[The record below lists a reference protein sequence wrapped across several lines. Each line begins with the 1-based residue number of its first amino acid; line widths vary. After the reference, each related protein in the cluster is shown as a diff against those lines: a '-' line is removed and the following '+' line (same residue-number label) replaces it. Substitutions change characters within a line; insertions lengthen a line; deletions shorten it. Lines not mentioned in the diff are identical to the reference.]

1 LLLELLELLQLLEL
15 LFCHLSF
22 ASRLGYRL
30 LAIGYWLLAI
40 GYFAKRAIG
49 YLRSGALTF
58 HLARHLPP
66 RLKSPMRH
74 LVLAL
79 LALSLLKAS
88 AFDPATLSIE
98 QLKNGIE
105 NQHPAY
111 FYYLAKKLFVAGQ
124 KDDAVFWFYAG
135 QLRYRV
141 YLAVNKDKL
150 DPSGDPAVFSALSE
164 EVGRPINEYAFGD
177 IPQLAKT
184 IDAVIAWD
192 QSHDNALTPRAQHK
206 SQYDQIVSGLT
217 EMRDQVLQQADSIR
231 KTRTANGLPNRN

>member
-1 LLLELLELLQLLEL
+1 MHHPQTP
-15 LFCHLSF
+15 
-22 ASRLGYRL
+22 APSRPLAYSPYRRL
-30 LAIGYWLLAI
+30 AHSAIGYWLSAI
-40 GYFAKRAIG
+40 RE
-49 YLRSGALTF
+49 ALTF
-58 HLARHLPP
+58 QLARHLPP
-66 RLKSPMRH
+66 RLKSLMRH

-79 LALSLLKAS
+79 LVLSLPKAS

-111 FYYLAKKLFVAGQ
+111 FYYLAKKLFAAGQ

-164 EVGRPINEYAFGD
+164 EIGRPINEYAFGD

-184 IDAVIAWD
+184 IDAVVAWD
-192 QSHDNALTPRAQHK
+192 QSHNNALTPREKHK
-206 SQYDQIVSGLT
+206 SQYDEIVSGLT
-217 EMRDQVLQQADSIR
+217 QMRDQLVQQADSIR
-231 KTRTANGLPNRN
+231 KTRTTNGLPNRN